1 MTTDNHSIV
10 IVDDKPENIRLLAGI
25 LSEKGYRIRPA
36 ANGQQALTTIEKE
49 APDLILLDIMMPGLN
64 GYEVC
69 RILKNSRNAMD
80 IPVIFISALDE
91 IGDKVEAFAS
101 GGVDYIC
108 KPFQTEEVLARVNT
122 HLKLRK
128 AQKLLQE
135 QNEQLQ
141 KALDE
146 IRILRGIIPICTNCK
161 KIRDDEGYWNKME
174 KYIQEHSQAVFSHS
188 LCPEC
193 IKELYPEL
201 ADKVLQRIDR

>member
-1 MTTDNHSIV
+1 MDNHSIV

-36 ANGQQALTTIEKE
+36 TNGQQALTTIEKE

-69 RILKNSRNAMD
+69 RILKNKQNARD
-80 IPVIFISALDE
+80 IPIIFISALDE
-91 IGDKVEAFAS
+91 TGNKVEAFTS

-108 KPFQTEEVLARVNT
+108 KPFQPEEVLARVST
-122 HLKLRK
+122 HLKLRQ

-141 KALDE
+141 NALDE
-146 IRILRGIIPICTNCK
+146 IRILRGIVPICTKCK
-161 KIRDDEGYWNKME
+161 KIRDDEGYWNNLE
-174 KYIQEHSQAVFSHS
+174 KYIEEHSQAVFSHG

-201 ADKVLQRIDR
+201 ADKILRKIDR